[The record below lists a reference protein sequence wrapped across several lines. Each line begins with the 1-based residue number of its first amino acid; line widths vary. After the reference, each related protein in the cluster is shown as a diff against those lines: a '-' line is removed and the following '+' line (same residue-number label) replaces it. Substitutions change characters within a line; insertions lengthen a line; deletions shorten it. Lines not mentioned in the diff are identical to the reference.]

1 LSFGIRP
8 THTQAHLFGTT
19 SVERAMMDEDYGKI
33 SHEALELANE
43 MSERAI
49 FWGLV
54 FTVVVVAI
62 GMLKGI
68 FG

>member
-1 LSFGIRP
+1 
-8 THTQAHLFGTT
+8 
-19 SVERAMMDEDYGKI
+19 MMDEDYGKI